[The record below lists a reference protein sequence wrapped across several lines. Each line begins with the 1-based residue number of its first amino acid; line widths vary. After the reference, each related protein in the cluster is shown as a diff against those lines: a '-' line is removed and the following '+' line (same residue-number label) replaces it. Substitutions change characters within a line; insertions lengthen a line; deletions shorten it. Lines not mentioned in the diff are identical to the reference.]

1 MNERIIRW
9 SGSGVGICS
18 LLAPIVL
25 AGYDVQVNTVP
36 DFLKDI
42 TVVAVVPAT
51 CPPRVNCISA
61 ESDLAQE
68 LQKYGKFTVIP
79 AERVRQAMIEAEIK
93 QIDDTTRFT
102 LAEKLHAD
110 AFLLPVIAE
119 SGTESQGGVG
129 VWTGYTVTIV
139 DSQVA
144 KGNVQLLLIAS
155 KSGKTLMQGTGFG
168 ESEWRS
174 KKGVLRKV
182 FHSILAKAFGSPTG

>member
-1 MNERIIRW
+1 MRW
-9 SGSGVGICS
+9 SPSCFGVCS
-18 LLAPIVL
+18 LLATIVL

-36 DFLKDI
+36 DFLKDVD
-42 TVVAVVPAT
+42 TVAVVPMT
-51 CPPRVNCISA
+51 CPSRVNCISA
-61 ESDLAQE
+61 ETDLVQE

-79 AERVRQAMIEAEIK
+79 AERVRQAMLEAEIK
-93 QIDDTTRFT
+93 EIDDSTRST
-102 LAEKLHAD
+102 LAERLHAD
-110 AFLLPVIAE
+110 AFLLPVITE

-129 VWTGYTVTIV
+129 VWTGYTLTMV

-155 KSGKTLMQGTGFG
+155 KSGKILMQGAGFG

-182 FHSILAKAFGSPTG
+182 FQSILAKAFGSSTD